1 MGENMVKKGIIIIV
15 AAVSIGIAVVAYL
28 ILSFFTTT
36 SIFESKTYIDFSE
49 IPITLEEIARTS
61 EVIVIGKVGSTVGT
75 EHYDDGKVRKATSS
89 MYIDVEQE
97 LTGNYK
103 DKRIMIKTYGD
114 GKTIINNS
122 VQLHDGERVLL
133 FLSYSDSDW
142 DGEDGYIVCCV
153 SQKFSIDDNNN
164 TAYNPRFGSYKL
176 DELISIIKDARANRI
191 KDQAIN
197 SDYVVLG
204 KVKSIEKEKDDED
217 ITSRNVT
224 IDIDKAIPDYKDK
237 EITFF
242 IWDINDMKD
251 CIGEDKLCL
260 YFIKHGTQKEFGIV
274 NDKVAEYYL
283 YSRLHTSYGIY
294 KIVDGKA
301 YGKEYPEGIMLDE
314 LLARIKEYKG
324 IN

>member
-15 AAVSIGIAVVAYL
+15 AAVSIGIAVGAYL
-28 ILSFFTTT
+28 ILSFFTATG
-36 SIFESKTYIDFSE
+36 IFESKTYIDFSE
-49 IPITLEEIARTS
+49 IPITLEEMARTS

-114 GKTIINNS
+114 GKTIISNS

-191 KDQAIN
+191 KDQTIN

-224 IDIDKAIPDYKDK
+224 IEIDKAIPDYKDK

-242 IWDINDMKD
+242 IWDINDIKD

-260 YFIKHGTQKEFGIV
+260 YFIKHGTQELKYIPPEKL
-274 NDKVAEYYL
+274 NKLAKYYL
-283 YSRLHTSYGIY
+283 TSYGIY

>member
-1 MGENMVKKGIIIIV
+1 M
-15 AAVSIGIAVVAYL
+15 
-28 ILSFFTTT
+28 
-36 SIFESKTYIDFSE
+36 
-49 IPITLEEIARTS
+49 ARTS

-133 FLSYSDSDW
+133 FLSYSDNEW

-191 KDQAIN
+191 KDQTIN

-224 IDIDKAIPDYKDK
+224 IEIDKAIPDYKDK

-260 YFIKHGTQKEFGIV
+260 YFIKHGTQELKYIPPEKL
-274 NDKVAEYYL
+274 NKLAKYYL
-283 YSRLHTSYGIY
+283 TSYGIY

>member
-1 MGENMVKKGIIIIV
+1 MGENMVKKGIIIV
-15 AAVSIGIAVVAYL
+15 AAVSIGLAVGAYL
-28 ILSFFTTT
+28 ILSFFTAT
-36 SIFESKTYIDFSE
+36 SIFENKTYIDFSE

-75 EHYDDGKVRKATSS
+75 EHYDDGKIRKATSS

-164 TAYNPRFGSYKL
+164 TAYNQRFGSYKL

-204 KVKSIEKEKDDED
+204 KVKSIEKEKDDKD

-224 IDIDKAIPDYKDK
+224 IEIDKAIPDYKDK

-242 IWDINDMKD
+242 IWNINDMKY

-274 NDKVAEYYL
+274 KDKVAEYYL

-294 KIVDGKA
+294 KIIDGKA

>member
-1 MGENMVKKGIIIIV
+1 MGENMVKKGIIIV
-15 AAVSIGIAVVAYL
+15 AAVSIGIAVGAYL
-28 ILSFFTTT
+28 ILSLFTATG
-36 SIFESKTYIDFSE
+36 IFESKTYINFSE
-49 IPITLEEIARTS
+49 IPITLEEMARTS

-75 EHYDDGKVRKATSS
+75 EHYDDGKIRKATSS

-191 KDQAIN
+191 KDQTIN

-204 KVKSIEKEKDDED
+204 KVKSIEKVSISEDEAD
-217 ITSRNVT
+217 EYTTTANVT
-224 IDIDKAIPDYKDK
+224 IDKAIPDYKDK

-260 YFIKHGTQKEFGIV
+260 YFIKHGTQELKYIPPEKL
-274 NDKVAEYYL
+274 NKLAKYYL
-283 YSRLHTSYGIY
+283 TSYGIY

>member
-1 MGENMVKKGIIIIV
+1 MGESMAKKSIIV
-15 AAVSIGIAVVAYL
+15 TGVGIAVGAYL
-28 ILSFFTTT
+28 ILSFFIGAG
-36 SIFESKTYIDFSE
+36 IFEKETYILFSE
-49 IPITLEEIARTS
+49 VPTTIDEMARTS
-61 EVIVIGKVGSTVGT
+61 EVIVIGKVGNMIGA
-75 EHYDDGKVRKATSS
+75 EYYYDGKKRKATSS
-89 MYIDVEQE
+89 MYIDIEQE

-114 GKTIINNS
+114 GKSVINTA
-122 VQLHDGERVLL
+122 VQLKEGERVLL

-142 DGEDGYIVCCV
+142 DGEDGYIVCCT

-164 TAYNPRFGSYKL
+164 MAYNPRFGSYKL
-176 DELISIIKDARANRI
+176 DELISIIEDARANRI
-191 KDQAIN
+191 KDQTIN

-204 KVKSIEKEKDDED
+204 KVKRIEKEEDDED

-224 IDIDKAIPDYKDK
+224 VDIAKAIPDYKDK

-260 YFIKHGTQKEFGIV
+260 YFIKYGAQKEFGVIT
-274 NDKVAEYYL
+274 DKTAEYYL

-294 KIVDGKA
+294 KIVDGKV
-301 YGKEYPEGIMLDE
+301 YGIEYPEGIE
-314 LLARIKEYKG
+314 LNELIERIKKYKG
-324 IN
+324 LN